1 MFRRAPLA
9 LVNRTPACAHRHA
22 RTKHVNTWT
31 VTCTHAT
38 CAAVEA
44 CTLGRYLVLPTV
56 SHTCTLSMAS
66 CSAVMVAGLQGW
78 CCVSVQRG
86 ISGYRRQH
94 SGAWHVSHPLITPV
108 VCTNTYSTYLITAQ
122 HVTRA
127 GSKQHTNETAT
138 ESRFTNI
145 DGKAR
150 MRNHTQMQRVPE
162 PQLQSAKMIS
172 HHH

>member
-1 MFRRAPLA
+1 MVLIGKEFKSLRHVPLCPPCASKQNTSTRAMC
-9 LVNRTPACAHRHA
+9 TH
-22 RTKHVNTWT
+22 KHINTWT

-122 HVTRA
+122 HATRA
-127 GSKQHTNETAT
+127 GSKKHTNETAT
-138 ESRFTNI
+138 ESRFTN
-145 DGKAR
+145 AR
-150 MRNHTQMQRVPE
+150 FAPPRNG
-162 PQLQSAKMIS
+162 S
-172 HHH
+172 

>member
-1 MFRRAPLA
+1 MPTEIRIVIAPSQAGTGGAVVRCPAAGNRKGADGRILTFSGRVYSRACGMFRRAPLA
-9 LVNRTPACAHRHA
+9 LVNRTPARARRHA

-108 VCTNTYSTYLITAQ
+108 VCTNT
-122 HVTRA
+122 
-127 GSKQHTNETAT
+127 
-138 ESRFTNI
+138 
-145 DGKAR
+145 
-150 MRNHTQMQRVPE
+150 
-162 PQLQSAKMIS
+162 
-172 HHH
+172 

>member
-1 MFRRAPLA
+1 MHAGQILSPTDSLSHMHTEHGELQCGDGGR
-9 LVNRTPACAHRHA
+9 PA
-22 RTKHVNTWT
+22 
-31 VTCTHAT
+31 
-38 CAAVEA
+38 
-44 CTLGRYLVLPTV
+44 GY
-56 SHTCTLSMAS
+56 
-66 CSAVMVAGLQGW
+66 
-78 CCVSVQRG
+78 CVSVQRG
-86 ISGYRRQH
+86 ISGYTRQH
-94 SGAWHVSHPLITPV
+94 SGTWHVSHPLITPV

-122 HVTRA
+122 HVTHA
-127 GSKQHTNETAT
+127 GSKKHTNETAT

>member
-1 MFRRAPLA
+1 MHRYIGSLPGGTGKRSSGRPPASSSGPPGRCRHRYDQLINVFRACGMFRRAPLA
-9 LVNRTPACAHRHA
+9 LVNRTPARARRHA

-44 CTLGRYLVLPTV
+44 CTLGRYFVLPTL

-94 SGAWHVSHPLITPV
+94 SGAWHVSHPLITPIV
-108 VCTNTYSTYLITAQ
+108 
-122 HVTRA
+122 
-127 GSKQHTNETAT
+127 
-138 ESRFTNI
+138 
-145 DGKAR
+145 
-150 MRNHTQMQRVPE
+150 
-162 PQLQSAKMIS
+162 
-172 HHH
+172 